1 LNEKPLFYYKQI
13 IQKLPNSYFAED
25 ETQVIIGIDCDYFE
39 GENLDRLG
47 EFYERSKGAK
57 NWGEICD
64 FAGIFGV
71 MAWNIVYKFEKIGAK
86 KRNLYDFP
94 TLLYANAKSYLHYD
108 KIAQNYT
115 FYGENLE
122 FFEWLKTCKNSENLD
137 ENMKF
142 SYEICTDL
150 NNEKE
155 NFFKMV
161 ETAKEFIAKGDVF
174 QVVLGEILE
183 LSTTLDAIKFYE
195 ILSAQ
200 NPSPYMFC
208 FPSKFGVVVG
218 SSPELILEMRNGSIF
233 VAPIAGTR
241 PRTGD
246 LREDERRKNELL
258 CDEKELA
265 EHRMLV
271 DLARNDISKFATP
284 NSVSVKNLMRVVFYE
299 SVMHIKSEVYGAKRA
314 DAGIFDVLSVVFPA
328 GTLSGSPKIRAM
340 QIIGELEP
348 SGRGIYGGGI
358 GFFHFNGDMQM
369 AILIR
374 SAIFIKREFLDKFRK
389 NLVENSGNLGVL
401 NPAQDENLFSLSQE
415 SGEIYHVFIGAGAG
429 IVWDSKAQNEY
440 AEICAKRESLV
451 KIFKQNCELNNI

>member
-1 LNEKPLFYYKQI
+1 MNEKPLFYYKQI
-13 IQKLPNSYFAED
+13 IHKLPNSYFAED

-71 MAWNIVYKFEKIGAK
+71 MAWDIVYKFEKIGAK

-94 TLLYANAKSYLHYD
+94 TLLYANAKSYLRYD

-115 FYGENLE
+115 FYGKNLE

-142 SYEICTDL
+142 SYEICIDL
-150 NNEKE
+150 NSEKE
-155 NFFKMV
+155 NFFTMV

-195 ILSAQ
+195 ILSTK

-218 SSPELILEMRNGSIF
+218 SSPELILEMRNSSIF

-241 PRTGD
+241 PRTGN
-246 LREDERRKNELL
+246 LREDKRRKNELL

-299 SVMHIKSEVYGAKRA
+299 SVIHIKSEVYGAKRA

-328 GTLSGSPKIRAM
+328 GTLSGSPKISAM
-340 QIIGELEP
+340 QIISKLEH

-374 SAIFIKREFLDKFRK
+374 SAIFIKRKFLDKFRK

-401 NPAQDENLFSLSQE
+401 NPARDENLFSLSQKN
-415 SGEIYHVFIGAGAG
+415 GEIYHVFIGAGAG